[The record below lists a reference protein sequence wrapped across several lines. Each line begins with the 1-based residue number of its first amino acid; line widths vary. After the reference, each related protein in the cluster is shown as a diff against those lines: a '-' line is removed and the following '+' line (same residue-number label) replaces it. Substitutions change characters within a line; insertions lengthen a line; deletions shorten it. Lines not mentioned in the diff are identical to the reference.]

1 MGIPADTQMHL
12 STAAAADHKAVLTHP
27 ARVTFKQRILVCL
40 YVSGRRCQHTL
51 TTACPAMQQK
61 MVDTLLYVHHAWSNA
76 GL

>member
-1 MGIPADTQMHL
+1 VCSQPL
-12 STAAAADHKAVLTHP
+12 PPVLMS
-27 ARVTFKQRILVCL
+27 ACFVFFC
-40 YVSGRRCQHTL
+40 RCQHTL